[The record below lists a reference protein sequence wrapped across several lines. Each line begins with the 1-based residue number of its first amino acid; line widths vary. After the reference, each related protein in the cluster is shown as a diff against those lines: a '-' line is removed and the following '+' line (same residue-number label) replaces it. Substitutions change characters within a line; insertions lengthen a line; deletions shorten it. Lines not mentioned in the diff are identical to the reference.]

1 MAVRGHDYT
10 RDDADYD
17 STNEED
23 DETRNAK
30 RARRDLAEKPKTD
43 RREKAKA
50 GRSVFSEEA
59 ATDEG
64 RRQRFQLSKLNAYDR
79 HKQLINTYQVR
90 VQGLDKGSKAYL

>member
-1 MAVRGHDYT
+1 MEVRGHDYT

-43 RREKAKA
+43 RREI
-50 GRSVFSEEA
+50 GR
-59 ATDEG
+59 
-64 RRQRFQLSKLNAYDR
+64 N
-79 HKQLINTYQVR
+79 
-90 VQGLDKGSKAYL
+90 